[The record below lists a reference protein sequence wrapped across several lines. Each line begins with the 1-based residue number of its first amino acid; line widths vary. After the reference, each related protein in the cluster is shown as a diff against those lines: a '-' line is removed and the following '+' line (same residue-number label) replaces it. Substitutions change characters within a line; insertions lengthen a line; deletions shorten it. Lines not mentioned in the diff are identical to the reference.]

1 MAGDEDT
8 TGDDGDGFAVEE
20 GHISISAGEHHQHNA
35 GQSRLL
41 QLPSELL
48 LQILSDLSA
57 LDLVRASR
65 TCRTLAQ
72 HASNDLLWADI
83 LNASIPYEID
93 DPGHFASFRSL
104 YATYFPCWFIPQSK
118 VWFAD
123 TEHTGNLILAR
134 YDHRRGVIEAYRV
147 VAERRDHAFQ
157 FWERNP
163 EVMVQAFNPKI
174 RLWLDDPVLLLR
186 SKPTSDGVPVRL
198 LRFLNNET
206 RMPMQL
212 ESQAVYNSFTLCS
225 NEPAGAEDGWGT
237 ENEWPPRR
245 IPSKYRVYRDSDTE
259 MAECYQRPRRLAEV
273 SETAFRVRRWARMG
287 MSVFGVGSTET
298 LTTFGTLDPSL
309 YTPTKEKPYQGIW
322 VGDYSAHGCEFL
334 LFLQRDQSEMS
345 ASQQTTQI
353 EEVNANA
360 NSDSTTQ
367 NRSQNSLEAIKLT
380 GDPNVPRG
388 EISFLAH
395 DIGPGGFI
403 RVTDEA
409 LFPNARVVRS
419 QGHVAG
425 LGFRDGELNAPPY
438 FILLPRIQSSI
449 SDEANSIL

>member
-1 MAGDEDT
+1 MAT
-8 TGDDGDGFAVEE
+8 MADDGDTSDGFAVEE
-20 GHISISAGEHHQHNA
+20 GHLSAGDHHQHNA
-35 GQSRLL
+35 GQSCLL

-48 LQILSDLSA
+48 LHILSDLSA

-83 LNASIPYEID
+83 LNASIPFEID
-93 DPGHFASFRSL
+93 HPGIFSSFRSL
-104 YATYFPCWFIPQSK
+104 YAAYFPCWFIPQSK

-134 YDHRRGVIEAYRV
+134 YDNRRGVIEAYRV

-163 EVMVQAFNPKI
+163 EVMVQAFNPKVS
-174 RLWLDDPVLLLR
+174 LWLDDPVLLLR
-186 SKPTSDGVPVRL
+186 GKPTSDDGPLRL
-198 LRFLNNET
+198 LRSLDNDT

-225 NEPAGAEDGWGT
+225 NETPGNGDSWDPD
-237 ENEWPPRR
+237 NEWPPPR
-245 IPSKYRVYRDSDTE
+245 IPSKQRVYHDSDTE
-259 MAECYQRPRRLAEV
+259 MGEYYKRPRRLTEV

-334 LFLQRDQSEMS
+334 LFLQRDQSETS
-345 ASQQTTQI
+345 ASQQAEDGNASSGDHHHTT
-353 EEVNANA
+353 
-360 NSDSTTQ
+360 
-367 NRSQNSLEAIKLT
+367 QNSLEAIKLT

-388 EISFLAH
+388 EISFVAH
-395 DIGPGGFI
+395 DIGQGGFI

-425 LGFRDGELNAPPY
+425 LGFRDGE
-438 FILLPRIQSSI
+438 F
-449 SDEANSIL
+449 

>member
-1 MAGDEDT
+1 MVLMAT
-8 TGDDGDGFAVEE
+8 MADDGENTDDDFAVEE
-20 GHISISAGEHHQHNA
+20 GHRHLSAGEHHQHNA
-35 GQSRLL
+35 AQSYLL

-48 LQILSDLSA
+48 LHILSGLSA

-83 LNASIPYEID
+83 LNASIPFEID
-93 DPGHFASFRSL
+93 DPGVFSSFRSL
-104 YATYFPCWFIPQSK
+104 YAAYFPCWFIPQSK
-118 VWFAD
+118 IWFAD

-134 YDHRRGVIEAYRV
+134 YDNRRGVIEAYRV
-147 VAERRDHAFQ
+147 VAERRDRALQ

-163 EVMVQAFNPKI
+163 EVIVQAFHPKVS
-174 RLWLDDPVLLLR
+174 LWLDDPVLLLR
-186 SKPTSDGVPVRL
+186 SKPTRDGGPLRL

-225 NEPAGAEDGWGT
+225 NETAGNGDSWDS
-237 ENEWPPRR
+237 ENLWPPPR
-245 IPSKYRVYRDSDTE
+245 IPSNHWVYRDSDTE
-259 MAECYQRPRRLAEV
+259 MAECYKRPRRLNEV

-345 ASQQTTQI
+345 TSHPPEDA
-353 EEVNANA
+353 
-360 NSDSTTQ
+360 DSSSWDRRTAR
-367 NRSQNSLEAIKLT
+367 NQNSLEAIKLT

-388 EISFLAH
+388 EISFVAH

-425 LGFRDGELNAPPY
+425 LGFRDGKY
-438 FILLPRIQSSI
+438 
-449 SDEANSIL
+449 